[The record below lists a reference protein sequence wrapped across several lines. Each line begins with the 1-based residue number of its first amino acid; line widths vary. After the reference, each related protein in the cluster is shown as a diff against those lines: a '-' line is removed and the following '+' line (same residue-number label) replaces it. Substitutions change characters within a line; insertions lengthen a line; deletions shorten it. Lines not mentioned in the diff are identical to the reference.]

1 MKFKPGDK
9 VSFLNE
15 KRDGIVK
22 KVLNNKMVI
31 VEIEDGF
38 EIPVIETDL
47 VCANQFE
54 ENVTENHSTAS
65 NNNIDAEERFP
76 ERFALNE
83 SVSGEQKLKSGMY
96 LVFIPED
103 AEQFLDGDFA
113 VYLLNHTGF
122 DVLFTYSMLENGK
135 YLCTDFNRI
144 DEESALLISNI
155 DKSGFEKWSHL
166 KFQMISFKK
175 GQESPDSPQ
184 TCELRIKPVRF
195 YKEDNYSFL
204 PAIGEKCFLVA
215 FAEKEKAEPETCL
228 TTTRMNDIVGQ
239 GQAGSNTEWKNEKIT
254 KPSGIKIVGYI
265 NELHKPAPFPEKHIT
280 ESGIAEVDL
289 HIEEL
294 ADDLSKVK
302 NHDIL
307 SIQLNYFS
315 KMLDSAMANKLRKI
329 IFIHGVGNGLL
340 KQEIISKLKNNYPDL
355 VYADAS
361 LLRYGKGATEIILQD

>member
-47 VCANQFE
+47 VGSNPFE
-54 ENVTENHSTAS
+54 EENISVTGNQTPEPEQ
-65 NNNIDAEERFP
+65 EERFP

-83 SVSGEQKLKSGMY
+83 SVSGEQKLKSGIY

-103 AEQFLDGDFA
+103 EEQFLDGNFA
-113 VYLLNHTGF
+113 IYLLNNTGF

-135 YLCTDFNRI
+135 YLCTDFDRI
-144 DEESALLISNI
+144 DEKTALLISNI
-155 DKSGFEKWSHL
+155 VKSGFDKWNHL
-166 KFQMISFKK
+166 KFQMIFFKK
-175 GQESPDSPQ
+175 GAESNEYPQ
-184 TCELRIKPVRF
+184 TYELRIKPVRF

-204 PAIGEKCFLVA
+204 PAIGEKCFLVP
-215 FAEKEKAEPETCL
+215 FEEKEKQEPEQCL
-228 TTTRMNDIVGQ
+228 PT
-239 GQAGSNTEWKNEKIT
+239 GQAGEEKEWKNEKVA
-254 KPSGIKIVGYI
+254 KPSGLKIVGHI
-265 NELHKPAPFPEKHIT
+265 RDLHKPAPFPEKHLL
-280 ESGIAEVDL
+280 ENGDAEVDL

-294 ADDLSKVK
+294 VDDLSKYK
-302 NHDIL
+302 NHEML
-307 SIQLNYFS
+307 SIQLNYFV
-315 KMLDSAMANKLRKI
+315 KMLESAIANKLQKI
-329 IFIHGVGNGLL
+329 IFIHGAGNGML

-355 VYADAS
+355 IHTDTS
-361 LLRYGKGATEIILQD
+361 MMKYGKGATEIII